1 VETIMKYAMLITGD
15 EEVMNRLPADG
26 GPISPEFVA
35 YTDAMVK
42 AGILVGGERLKSTAS
57 GRRVRVRD
65 GKAVVLEGPYAEAR
79 EQLGGFF
86 IIDVPTEAE
95 ALDWARRCPAA
106 LQGTVEVRPILAS
119 SPVANSVRGR

>member
-1 VETIMKYAMLITGD
+1 MKYAMLISGD

-35 YTDAMVK
+35 YTEAMVK
-42 AGILVGGERLKSTAS
+42 AGILVGGERLKSTRT

-86 IIDVPTEAE
+86 IIDVATEAD
-95 ALDWARRCPAA
+95 AIAWAERCPAST
-106 LQGTVEVRPILAS
+106 QGTVEVRPILVS
-119 SPVANSVRGR
+119 SPVADSSRGR